1 MSIFR
6 VKLHYLLCYC
16 NILYFAI
23 LSYNIRK
30 LHTKNTSVNILFIFC
45 HSWLST
51 LYQGHLSIRSTFSST
66 ITCWNLLNI
75 RCCLN
80 TLLWLAYFPSKSVK
94 VSRKI
99 GWSSS
104 IPSKSVQVL
113 WRTLIKVF
121 FDHLHHQSLHQKLW
135 PSFLVQENT
144 VNRAL
149 CFFFWRM
156 FHKLDMLDSVP
167 YEILVA
173 HNQNKI
179 YLWNTDAPG
188 ATMSKTVILK
198 ARLL

>member
-1 MSIFR
+1 MEIASKSSNNLMSIFR

-23 LSYNIRK
+23 LSYNIRNCIRK
-30 LHTKNTSVNILFIFC
+30 YKCEYIVYILPFLVKYIVPRAFVYKINFFFYYYLLKSVKYKVL
-45 HSWLST
+45 SEYST
-51 LYQGHLSIRSTFSST
+51 LIGL
-66 ITCWNLLNI
+66 
-75 RCCLN
+75 
-80 TLLWLAYFPSKSVK
+80 FPSKSVK

-149 CFFFWRM
+149 CFFFEECFINWTCWIVYRM
-156 FHKLDMLDSVP
+156 KF
-167 YEILVA
+167 
-173 HNQNKI
+173 
-179 YLWNTDAPG
+179 W
-188 ATMSKTVILK
+188 
-198 ARLL
+198 